1 MSSAALL
8 LTGPFPTLTMMWFF
22 PRGVYP
28 HNYIAMLPA
37 LAAALFAFPMLTSG
51 WRLTIYRVCLINS
64 CCHLYAIWFAIRGR
78 VADWVPTGASGGQ
91 DLVPRMVSRILRTW
105 IVVEQVVLWSSIA
118 LRVHEF
124 GWRPYW
130 ATFALGA
137 LQLYML
143 MPLMTRSKG
152 VRQRKEE
159 REEEREEAGSPLATR
174 SRVMAGEPG

>member
-1 MSSAALL
+1 
-8 LTGPFPTLTMMWFF
+8 
-22 PRGVYP
+22 
-28 HNYIAMLPA
+28 
-37 LAAALFAFPMLTSG
+37 
-51 WRLTIYRVCLINS
+51 
-64 CCHLYAIWFAIRGR
+64 
-78 VADWVPTGASGGQ
+78 
-91 DLVPRMVSRILRTW
+91 MVSRILRTW

-143 MPLMTRSKG
+143 MPLMTRGKG
-152 VRQRKEE
+152 VRLRKEE
-159 REEEREEAGSPLATR
+159 REEQRKEEREEAGSPLATR